1 MDYVW
6 SRSTLDL
13 MYIAHGLYTN
23 RPKHKNKGIANKPYI
38 HKSGSFYMAR
48 EELEWYLQKRSASK
62 SFDVNPLLYTNKS
75 ICHSWEK
82 YHSPFSHSESNIK
95 VFLKAT
101 TKMSSSTATS
111 KPTVSYTLFLYRE
124 ELNRREASY
133 LRLNKTKFM
142 LTDELISKSF
152 KNLKECSTADLKAIS
167 RELLF
172 KKKLKRHIRRINKL
186 EKLGIRNANPT
197 AQTTKL

>member
-1 MDYVW
+1 
-6 SRSTLDL
+6 
-13 MYIAHGLYTN
+13 
-23 RPKHKNKGIANKPYI
+23 
-38 HKSGSFYMAR
+38 
-48 EELEWYLQKRSASK
+48 
-62 SFDVNPLLYTNKS
+62 
-75 ICHSWEK
+75 
-82 YHSPFSHSESNIK
+82 
-95 VFLKAT
+95 
-101 TKMSSSTATS
+101 MSSSTATS